1 VENRSELALLTDLY
15 ELTMAQAYFHGG
27 RTGSAAFDLFV
38 RNYPPD
44 RGYLVSAGL
53 DDALSYLEAFR
64 FDHEAIDYLQSTRIF
79 AADFLDY
86 LKTLR
91 FTGSVRALA
100 EGRLFFAGEPIL
112 EVAAP
117 IIEAQI
123 VETYLINQLN
133 LQSMI
138 ATKAARCVF
147 AAGGRAVVD
156 FALRRTHGS
165 DAGMKVARASYLAGC
180 TGTSNVLAGK
190 RYGIPIVGTMAHSF
204 VSTFDHEID
213 AFRAYAESF
222 PDACVLL
229 IDTYDPI
236 AGAKNAVVVARELAA
251 RGKKLRGVR
260 IDSGDLPALAREVRR
275 IFDDAG
281 LSAMPIIASG
291 GLDEYDLAEFT
302 AAKVPFDSYGVGTQ
316 MGISGDAPW
325 LDTAYKLVEAG
336 GRPVLKLS
344 HNKAS
349 MPGRK
354 QVYRFRDAAGLTT
367 DVIARADEAIDGGE
381 ALLETVMEGG
391 GIKGRRPTLNDSRE
405 RFRAEFALLDEK
417 IKAVRAPATYRV
429 EISRGL
435 QRLRDET
442 LRRIRASESIA

>member
-1 VENRSELALLTDLY
+1 LTDLY
-15 ELTMAQAYFHGG
+15 ELTMAQAYFHSG
-27 RTGSAAFDLFV
+27 RTGVAAFDLFV

-44 RGYLVSAGL
+44 RGYLVSGGL
-53 DDALSYLEAFR
+53 DDALSYLESFR
-64 FDHEAIDYLQSTRIF
+64 FDDDAIVYLNSTRIF
-79 AADFLDY
+79 ASDFLDY
-86 LKTLR
+86 LKTVR
-91 FTGSVRALA
+91 FTGTVRALA

-138 ATKAARCVF
+138 ASKAARCVF
-147 AAGGRAVVD
+147 AAAGRAVVD

-180 TGTSNVLAGK
+180 AGTSNVLAGK

-204 VSTFDHEID
+204 VSTFEHEID
-213 AFRAYAESF
+213 AFRAYAECF

-236 AGAKNAVVVARELAA
+236 AGAGKAVEVARELAR
-251 RGKKLRGVR
+251 RGKKLAGVR
-260 IDSGDLPALAREVRR
+260 IDSGDLPALARQVRR
-275 IFDDAG
+275 IFDEAG
-281 LSAMPIIASG
+281 LRYMQIIGSG

-316 MGISGDAPW
+316 MGISGDAPS
-325 LDTAYKLVEAG
+325 LDTAYKLVEFG

-354 QVYRFRDAAGLTT
+354 QVYRFRDAAGLKK
-367 DVIARADEAIDGGE
+367 DVIALADEPICGGE
-381 ALLETVMEGG
+381 ALLERVMED
-391 GIKGRRPTLNDSRE
+391 GRVLEQRPTLKEIRE

-417 IKAVRAPATYRV
+417 IKAVRAPATYSV
-429 EISRGL
+429 EISPGL
-435 QRLRDET
+435 SRLRDDT
-442 LRRIRASESIA
+442 MRRIRGSESIA